1 MAEDVDSD
9 NLCRLELSK
18 IPLIQL
24 ISNTNDI
31 KWEFGL
37 LNVQFMSNFIF
48 KYWEIIRLHFLSY
61 DVSFTTRTE
70 SIVSENEATINQ
82 YLFYFLALLCCY
94 GTEELTTRITH
105 DEWPVH
111 WHHEDNE
118 YENAQFWRA
127 KITITFVL
135 KFHRLLHE
143 DKVIRYIIS
152 DLYSHVIVFLIWLR
166 ESALLTFWDISVA
179 IYDVIMIII
188 WI

>member
-1 MAEDVDSD
+1 LAEDVDSD

-24 ISNTNDI
+24 ISYTNDI

-82 YLFYFLALLCCY
+82 YLFYFLALLGCY
-94 GTEELTTRITH
+94 GSDRGTDYANSVWWKTSSLT
-105 DEWPVH
+105 PN
-111 WHHEDNE
+111 NE
-118 YENAQFWRA
+118 YESAQSGGQ
-127 KITITFVL
+127 K
-135 KFHRLLHE
+135 H
-143 DKVIRYIIS
+143 D
-152 DLYSHVIVFLIWLR
+152 
-166 ESALLTFWDISVA
+166 
-179 IYDVIMIII
+179 
-188 WI
+188 